1 MNTLNQSIDNP
12 PDFTEIQQQSS
23 VKHQGSV
30 VQILEDI
37 ANLPNGRAVKRD
49 VVIHPGA
56 TVILPFLD
64 DNTLL
69 LEWQYRYPL
78 KEHLWEIPAG
88 KLDANETI
96 LDCAKRELLEETGYC
111 AKQWDYVLT
120 MATCA
125 GFSNEKIHLYKASGL
140 YFEGHPGEDDEFI
153 HLCAVPISKAWDMID
168 NGQITDAKTLI
179 ALLWWRCQQNQ

>member
-1 MNTLNQSIDNP
+1 MPTLIHSIDNP
-12 PDFTEIQQQSS
+12 PDFTERTLQTC

-30 VQILEDI
+30 VQMRADT
-37 ANLPNGRAVKRD
+37 AKQPNGNTVKRD
-49 VVIHPGA
+49 VVNHPGA

-64 DNTLL
+64 NQTIL

-88 KLDANETI
+88 KLDANETE

-120 MATCA
+120 MATSA
-125 GFSNEKIHLYKASGL
+125 GFSNEKIYLYKASQL
-140 YFEGHPGEDDEFI
+140 YFVGHPGEDDELI
-153 HLCAVPISKAWDMID
+153 HLCAVPIQKAWEMID
-168 NGQITDAKTLI
+168 DGIIRDAKTLI
-179 ALLWWRCQQNQ
+179 ALLWWRSHHK